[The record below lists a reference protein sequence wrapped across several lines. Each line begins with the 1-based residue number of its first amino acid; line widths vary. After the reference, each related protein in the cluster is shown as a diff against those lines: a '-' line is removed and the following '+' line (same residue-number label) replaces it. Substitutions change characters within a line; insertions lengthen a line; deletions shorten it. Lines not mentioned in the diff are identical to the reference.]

1 MRAAIITILSI
12 ASGLVVT
19 CCSSAALADST
30 TTLHL
35 GVWSRLTVADA
46 GEIEI
51 GIARLRPRA
60 SLRVDQLRFGG
71 KLELAAGRPELL
83 DGYVE
88 APLGTR
94 TLVRAG
100 RFKTPFSRLYST
112 STAQLE
118 LPGRGLVVDYFAP
131 GRALGVMVEWSD
143 EERSEVGFGAFLMDS
158 GPALI
163 GRGGIAIYGEVPSY
177 QSASLATAQPSGLS
191 VGLDASYEH
200 DWTLDD
206 AITAGLDVQL
216 VEGAFAVLAEGYVRD
231 TVRGEGGATQA
242 VGAMLQGSLFV
253 VPRRLQFVVR
263 GGYLSVAL
271 EAPRGSCELGLTLYV
286 ASTLAGDP
294 QDVVLMASA
303 LFEDETSSHL
313 TLQLLTSL

>member
-1 MRAAIITILSI
+1 M
-12 ASGLVVT
+12 
-19 CCSSAALADST
+19 
-30 TTLHL
+30 
-35 GVWSRLTVADA
+35 
-46 GEIEI
+46 
-51 GIARLRPRA
+51 
-60 SLRVDQLRFGG
+60 
-71 KLELAAGRPELL
+71 
-83 DGYVE
+83 
-88 APLGTR
+88 
-94 TLVRAG
+94 
-100 RFKTPFSRLYST
+100 
-112 STAQLE
+112 
-118 LPGRGLVVDYFAP
+118 
-131 GRALGVMVEWSD
+131 
-143 EERSEVGFGAFLMDS
+143 
-158 GPALI
+158 
-163 GRGGIAIYGEVPSY
+163 
-177 QSASLATAQPSGLS
+177 SLATAQPSGLS

-286 ASTLAGDP
+286 ESTLAGDP